1 MNYDIEFQKNEL
13 DVIIQLAS
21 ELYVSPSI
29 NPESFCQRAK
39 QLSDKIPQRIKDILF
54 DFANYGN
61 QKGFIIIKI
70 NLNDTLIN
78 DNNDNDNTMLPPTPD
93 NNNSKIGE
101 NTIFARIQAIL
112 IQLISEM
119 IAYEAEGYGR
129 LFQDVI
135 PIKNMESKQ
144 TSVGSN
150 TELEIHTEQAFSKL
164 RPDILSL
171 ACIRGDVNAKTYI
184 LPVNIILDKLSDYE
198 KTLLRKPLW
207 KIGVDLSFKLHGKQF
222 IDGDIRGP
230 ISIINGSPDDPIL
243 IFDQDLMF
251 GITEESDKLIKKI
264 VEIYYNHRFQHN
276 LNTGELILIDNKR
289 AVHGRS
295 PFVPKYDGKDRFL
308 IRCFSVFD
316 YEKSNYARNCSR
328 VVSAIYS

>member
-1 MNYDIEFQKNEL
+1 MNYDIEFKKKEL
-13 DVIIQLAS
+13 DDIIQLAT
-21 ELYVSPSI
+21 ELCVSPSI
-29 NPESFCQRAK
+29 NAELFCK
-39 QLSDKIPQRIKDILF
+39 QSKELSDKIPQRIKDILI
-54 DFANYGN
+54 DFAKYGN
-61 QKGFIIIKI
+61 KKGFIIIKI
-70 NLNDTLIN
+70 IPNDTLIYE
-78 DNNDNDNTMLPPTPD
+78 NNDKTILPKTPD

-101 NTIFARIQAIL
+101 NTVFARIQAII
-112 IQLISEM
+112 IQFISEM

-171 ACIRGDVNAKTYI
+171 ACIRGDINAKTYI
-184 LPVNIILDKLSDYE
+184 LPVNIILDKLSVYE

-222 IDGDIRGP
+222 TDGDIRGP
-230 ISIINGSPDDPIL
+230 ISIINGSEDDPIL

-251 GITEESDKLIKKI
+251 GITEEANQLIKKI

-308 IRCFSVFD
+308 VRCFSVFD
-316 YEKSNYARNCSR
+316 YEKSNYARLDNNR

>member
-1 MNYDIEFQKNEL
+1 MIYDIEFQKNEL
-13 DVIIQLAS
+13 DVIVKIAS
-21 ELYVSPSI
+21 ELCVSPS
-29 NPESFCQRAK
+29 EDAELFCKSAK
-39 QLSDKIPQRIKDILF
+39 LLSDKIPQRIKNILI
-54 DFANYGN
+54 DFAKYGN
-61 QKGFIIIKI
+61 KKGFIIIKI
-70 NLNDTLIN
+70 NLNDILL
-78 DNNDNDNTMLPPTPD
+78 DNNNILPPTPD

-101 NTIFARIQAIL
+101 KTIFAGIQAIL
-112 IQLISEM
+112 IHVISEM

-135 PIKNMESKQ
+135 PIKKMESEQ

-184 LPVNIILDKLSDYE
+184 LPVNIILDILSEYE
-198 KTLLRKPLW
+198 KILLRKPLW

-222 IDGDIRGP
+222 LDGEIRGP
-230 ISIINGSPDDPIL
+230 ISIINGSQDDPIL

-251 GITEESDKLIKKI
+251 GITEEANQLIKKI

-276 LNTGELILIDNKR
+276 LNAGELILIDNKR

-295 PFVPKYDGKDRFL
+295 AFIPKYDGKDRFL

-316 YEKSNYARNCSR
+316 YEKSNYARINTR